1 MAVNSNN
8 NTMIFSVLVVD
19 EKEKFIRNVIKKHLD
34 LARFMA
40 NIYRDNILLRDH
52 ALLMEEVYKTNIPK
66 LLADQLNGTLTI
78 D

>member
-1 MAVNSNN
+1 MAVNSSN
-8 NTMIFSVLVVD
+8 NTMNFSVLVID
-19 EKEKFIRNVIKKHLD
+19 GKEKLIRNLIKKHLG

-52 ALLMEEVYKTNIPK
+52 ALLMEEVDKTNIPK
-66 LLADQLNGTLTI
+66 LLADKLNGTLTI

>member
-66 LLADQLNGTLTI
+66 FLANQLNGTLTI

>member
-19 EKEKFIRNVIKKHLD
+19 EKEEFIRNVIKKHLD

-52 ALLMEEVYKTNIPK
+52 ALLMEEVYKTNIRK

>member
-8 NTMIFSVLVVD
+8 NTTIFSVLVVD
-19 EKEKFIRNVIKKHLD
+19 EKEEFIRNVIKKHLD

-52 ALLMEEVYKTNIPK
+52 ALLMEEVYKTNIRK

>member
-1 MAVNSNN
+1 MAVNSSN
-8 NTMIFSVLVVD
+8 NTMNFSVLVID
-19 EKEKFIRNVIKKHLD
+19 GKEKLIRNLIKKHLD

-52 ALLMEEVYKTNIPK
+52 ALLMEEVDKKNIPK
-66 LLADQLNGTLTI
+66 LLADKLNGTLTI

>member
-8 NTMIFSVLVVD
+8 NTMNFSVLLVD
-19 EKEKFIRNVIKKHLD
+19 EKEKLIRNLIKKYLD

-52 ALLMEEVYKTNIPK
+52 ALLMEEVDKTNIPK
-66 LLADQLNGTLTI
+66 LLADKLNGTLTI

>member
-66 LLADQLNGTLTI
+66 FLADQLNGTLTI

>member
-19 EKEKFIRNVIKKHLD
+19 EKEEFIRNVIKKHLD

>member
-52 ALLMEEVYKTNIPK
+52 SLLMEEVYKTNIPK
-66 LLADQLNGTLTI
+66 FLVDQLNGALTI

>member
-1 MAVNSNN
+1 MN
-8 NTMIFSVLVVD
+8 FSVLLVD
-19 EKEKFIRNVIKKHLD
+19 EKEKLIRNLIKKYLD

-52 ALLMEEVYKTNIPK
+52 ALLMEEVDKTNIPK
-66 LLADQLNGTLTI
+66 LLADKLNGTLTI